1 MCTSVGTRDGRSF
14 WTHRKE
20 GIPEAG
26 KPPATAQYVVGSSVR
41 VVSLYLGEGSTK
53 ETTQRVSG
61 FVDAGGEGGW
71 VAGDRF
77 LLPAPR

>member
-1 MCTSVGTRDGRSF
+1 MCAGVRTSDGRSV
-14 WTHRKE
+14 WTRRKE
-20 GIPEAG
+20 RISQLG
-26 KPPATAQYVVGSSVR
+26 KSPATAQYVVGSSVR
-41 VVSLYLGEGSTK
+41 VVSLYLGEGNTK
-53 ETTQRVSG
+53 ETTQRVGG